1 MTSIDNFV
9 LSMKVI
15 LSSIFI
21 LLTSACLAQRSSNS
35 NIADRMYFGGDV
47 TLRVSGPGT
56 IIGASP
62 MLGYQITDEWSAGV
76 GLSAYYFKYRDDFSS
91 SFYGGNLFSR
101 YLVFE
106 NVFVQSEYHIINTEV
121 SHSTPSGIVRSREN
135 IPIWYV
141 GGGYR
146 QPIGGRAFANI
157 TLLYDLIDD
166 PRGPYPNPTIRAGFN
181 FGF

>member
-1 MTSIDNFV
+1 
-9 LSMKVI
+9 MKVI
-15 LSSIFI
+15 ISSIFI
-21 LLTSACLAQRSSNS
+21 LLAAACLAQRSSIS
-35 NIADRMYFGGDV
+35 NIADRMYFGGDL

-56 IIGASP
+56 IVGASP

-76 GLSAYYFKYRDDFSS
+76 GLSAYYFKYRYDDDPS

-106 NVFVQSEYHIINTEV
+106 NFFFQSEYHIINTEV
-121 SHSTPSGIVRSREN
+121 RTSTQSIIVGSREN

-146 QPIGGRAFANI
+146 QPIGGTSFANI

-166 PRGPYPNPTIRAGFN
+166 PRGLYPNPTIRAGFN